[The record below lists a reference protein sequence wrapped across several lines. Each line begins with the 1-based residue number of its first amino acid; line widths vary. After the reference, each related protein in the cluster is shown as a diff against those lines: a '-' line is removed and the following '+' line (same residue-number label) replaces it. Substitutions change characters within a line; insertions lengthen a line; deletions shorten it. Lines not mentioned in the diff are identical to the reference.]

1 MPLMH
6 EVEGTGATGPD
17 GEHDPQRV
25 GALRGAGV
33 QVDAARVGYLAAVLG
48 LAVVVVVAGVL
59 LAAGVKKNSQI
70 DSLKSADVVP
80 VDLTVTKCLA
90 LVGGTGSSPAG
101 FECTGTYTYRGATYT
116 EGVPGSGDLP
126 VGSTVH
132 GIVAVGDPG
141 LFSTPRAVASE
152 QVSAVR
158 VVVPAAVLVVALG
171 GLVWV
176 VLRRRRRAT
185 PA

>member
-6 EVEGTGATGPD
+6 EEEDVGATGPD
-17 GEHDPQRV
+17 DGHDPQRV

-33 QVDAARVGYLAAVLG
+33 QVDAARVGYIAAVLG
-48 LAVVVVVAGVL
+48 LVAVIVVAGVL

-70 DSLKSADVVP
+70 DSLKSANVVP

-101 FECTGTYTYRGATYT
+101 FECSGTYTYRGTAYT
-116 EGVPGSGDLP
+116 EGVPGSADLP

-132 GIVAVGDPG
+132 GIIADGDPA
-141 LFSTPRAVASE
+141 LYSTPRAVASE
-152 QVSAVR
+152 QTSAVR
-158 VVVPAAVLVVALG
+158 VVLPAVVLVLALV
-171 GLVWV
+171 GLVWA
-176 VLRRRRRAT
+176 VLRRRGRVAT
-185 PA
+185 T

>member
-6 EVEGTGATGPD
+6 EVEGAGATGPD
-17 GEHDPQRV
+17 DGHDPQRV

-33 QVDAARVGYLAAVLG
+33 QVDTARVGHVAAVLG
-48 LAVVVVVAGVL
+48 LVVVIVVAGVL
-59 LAAGVKKNSQI
+59 LVAGVKKNSQI
-70 DSLKSADVVP
+70 DSLKSTDVVP
-80 VDLTVTKCLA
+80 VDLTVTRCLA

-116 EGVPGSGDLP
+116 EGVPGSVDRP

-132 GIVAVGDPG
+132 GIVAAGDPA

-158 VVVPAAVLVVALG
+158 VALPAVLLVVALG
-171 GLVWV
+171 GLAWV
-176 VLRRRRRAT
+176 VLRRRRRVSSA
-185 PA
+185 